1 MEKNNQYIFS
11 CFSNVKMDPG
21 TRVVVTH
28 NDQIVVK
35 GELYIV
41 FSYINDY
48 TVIGTNDD
56 HEYMFGIMDASVL
69 QPYHPP
75 QGPLEVLEV

>member
-1 MEKNNQYIFS
+1 VNI
-11 CFSNVKMDPG
+11 DPG

-28 NDQIVVK
+28 NDQIIVR

-41 FSYINDY
+41 FSYINYY
-48 TVIGTNDD
+48 TVIGTTDY
-56 HEYMFGIMDASVL
+56 HKYMFGIMDASVL

-75 QGPLEVLEV
+75 QGPLKVLEA